1 MKMQLMEQKSKHFEL
16 EVESK
21 LKNLAIIGDFIAN
34 AMKQLGIE
42 HTQDIFKVQLA
53 VDEAC
58 TNIIKHA
65 YTREGEG
72 QIIICCSLSDNTL
85 LVTIKD
91 WGKCFAPNSVP
102 RPNTKAALSERKEG
116 GLGIFLMRELMSE
129 IRFTFNKEEGNKLT
143 MIKHLGKTVR

>member
-1 MKMQLMEQKSKHFEL
+1 MKMQLMEQKSKQFEL

-42 HTQDIFKVQLA
+42 HVQDIFKVQLA

-65 YTREGEG
+65 YSREGEG
-72 QIIICCSLSDNTL
+72 QIIICCSLSGNTL

-91 WGKCFAPNSVP
+91 WGKCFDPNSVP

-116 GLGIFLMRELMSE
+116 GLGIFLMRELMNE

-143 MIKHLGKTVR
+143 MIKHLGKTWS